1 MGTEISIVVPCYN
14 ESNRF
19 NFEYFD
25 NLIKIKKTRWIF
37 VNDGSSD
44 QTSEILKAYCNK
56 PNTIYLELPSNSG
69 KAHAIAHGVKY
80 MLSLNDKTTWI
91 GFLDSDGAFAIDD
104 IKSILKLTDKSIN
117 RNFDAFYSSRVKLSG
132 RKVLRSTGR
141 HFIGR
146 VISTLFGL
154 FWQEIPYDTQSG
166 FKVYKAKI
174 LTPQIFFEPFVT
186 RWFFDI
192 ELHLRVLISTK
203 NKFSVWEE
211 PLHAWNDIPD
221 SRING
226 REKIKLIIE
235 IIKVLKLLLNYKR
248 IN

>member
-1 MGTEISIVVPCYN
+1 MGTDISIVVPCYN

-19 NFEYFD
+19 NFDYFED
-25 NLIKIKKTRWIF
+25 LTKIKKTRWIF

-44 QTSEILKAYCNK
+44 QTSEILKAFCNK
-56 PNTIYLELPSNSG
+56 PNTLYLELPTNRG
-69 KAHAIAHGVKY
+69 KSHAIAHGVKY
-80 MLSLNDKTTWI
+80 ILSLNDKTTWI
-91 GFLDSDGAFAIDD
+91 GFLDSDGAFAIED
-104 IKSILKLTDKSIN
+104 IKRMLTLTNKSIN

-132 RKVLRSTGR
+132 RKVFRSTSR

-146 VISTLFGL
+146 AISTLFGL

-166 FKVYKAKI
+166 FKVYKAKM
-174 LTPQIFFEPFVT
+174 LTFQIFLKPFVT
-186 RWFFDI
+186 KWFFDI

-211 PLHAWNDIPD
+211 PLNVWKDIPD

-235 IIKVLKLLLNYKR
+235 IIKVLKLLFNHKR
-248 IN
+248 ID

>member
-1 MGTEISIVVPCYN
+1 
-14 ESNRF
+14 
-19 NFEYFD
+19 
-25 NLIKIKKTRWIF
+25 
-37 VNDGSSD
+37 
-44 QTSEILKAYCNK
+44 
-56 PNTIYLELPSNSG
+56 
-69 KAHAIAHGVKY
+69 
-80 MLSLNDKTTWI
+80 
-91 GFLDSDGAFAIDD
+91 
-104 IKSILKLTDKSIN
+104 
-117 RNFDAFYSSRVKLSG
+117 VKLSG
-132 RKVLRSTGR
+132 RKVLRNTGR

-146 VISTLFGL
+146 VITTLFGL

-211 PLHAWNDIPD
+211 PLHVWNDIPD

-235 IIKVLKLLLNYKR
+235 IIKVLKLLLNYTR